1 MELIISKPRIQTLKA
16 QTVLRQFHCESLA
29 VEFKIEC
36 LTISRKAGLA
46 YRWDDMLKESYLLQ
60 LMFNLLDRHEKEERG
75 FAESPILKA

>member
-1 MELIISKPRIQTLKA
+1 MELIISKPRIQTLIT
-16 QTVLRQFHCESLA
+16 QTVMRQFHCESLA
-29 VEFKIEC
+29 KEFEGED
-36 LTISRKAGLA
+36 LTTIQKAGLD